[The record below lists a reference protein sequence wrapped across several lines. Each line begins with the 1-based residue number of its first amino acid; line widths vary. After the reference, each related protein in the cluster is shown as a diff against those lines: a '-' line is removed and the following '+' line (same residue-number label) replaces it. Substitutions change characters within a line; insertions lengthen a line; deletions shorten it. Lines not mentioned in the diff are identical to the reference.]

1 MKTSSHPTHT
11 ATSLP
16 RPAAHQVHDRVPVPT
31 TRPTRRRI
39 RSVGAHAATGATH
52 ALLVFWALLATV
64 PLLWALISAFKDN
77 RELFGNPWQL
87 PGTWHADNFARAW
100 SRASIG
106 DYFVNT
112 LIVVFGSLVL
122 TMILGS
128 MVAYV
133 LARFTFPGCRLIYYA
148 FVAGMAFPVVLALV
162 PLFFVVKNLGL
173 LGSYHGMILVYTAY
187 ALPFTVFFL
196 TSFFRTLPTAV
207 AEAALIDGASQ
218 EAIFFRIMLPM
229 AKPGLLS
236 VGIFNFLGMW
246 NQYLLPVAL
255 NSDRDKYVLSQG
267 LANLASQQGYEA
279 DWSALFAGL
288 VIAAVPVIGLYLVLQ
303 RRIQAGLTVGM
314 LK

>member
-1 MKTSSHPTHT
+1 MTTSPH
-11 ATSLP
+11 
-16 RPAAHQVHDRVPVPT
+16 R
-31 TRPTRRRI
+31 TRPTAPLAE
-39 RSVGAHAATGATH
+39 RSSSEANPKTTSPHRTRPGAPLATGVTH
-52 ALLVFWALLATV
+52 ALLAVWALLSTV

-77 RELFGNPWQL
+77 SELFGNPWQL
-87 PGTWHADNFARAW
+87 PSTWHADNFARAW
-100 SRASIG
+100 SKASIG
-106 DYFVNT
+106 DFFVNT
-112 LIVVFGSLVL
+112 LIVVFGALIL

-133 LARFTFPGCRLIYYA
+133 LARFTFPGSRLIYYT
-148 FVAGMAFPVVLALV
+148 FIAGMAFPVVLALV
-162 PLFFVVKNLGL
+162 PLFFIVKDLGL
-173 LGSYHGMILVYTAY
+173 LGSYQGLILVYTAY

-218 EAIFFRIMLPM
+218 EAIFFRVMLPM

-255 NSDRDKYVLSQG
+255 NTDRDKYVLSQG
-267 LANLASQQGYEA
+267 LASLSSQQGYEA

-288 VIAAVPVIGLYLVLQ
+288 VIAAVPVIALYLMLQ

>member
-1 MKTSSHPTHT
+1 MKTSSHPTRT

-16 RPAAHQVHDRVPVPT
+16 RPAAHQEHDQVRGPA

-39 RSVGAHAATGATH
+39 KNVGAHAATGATH

-87 PGTWHADNFARAW
+87 PSTWHADNFARAW

-112 LIVVFGSLVL
+112 LIVVFGSLLL

>member
-1 MKTSSHPTHT
+1 
-11 ATSLP
+11 
-16 RPAAHQVHDRVPVPT
+16 V
-31 TRPTRRRI
+31 
-39 RSVGAHAATGATH
+39 TH
-52 ALLVFWALLATV
+52 ALLAVWALLSTV

-77 RELFGNPWQL
+77 RELFGNPWRL
-87 PGTWHADNFARAW
+87 PSTWHADNFARAW
-100 SRASIG
+100 SKASIG
-106 DYFVNT
+106 DFFVNT
-112 LIVVFGSLVL
+112 LIVVFGALAL

-133 LARFTFPGCRLIYYA
+133 LARFTFPGSRLIYYT

-162 PLFFVVKNLGL
+162 PLFFIVKNLGL
-173 LGSYHGMILVYTAY
+173 LGSYQGMILVYTAY

-218 EAIFFRIMLPM
+218 EAIFFRVMLPM

-255 NSDRDKYVLSQG
+255 NTDRDKYVLSQG
-267 LANLASQQGYEA
+267 LASLSSQQGYEA

-288 VIAAVPVIGLYLVLQ
+288 VIAAVPVIALYLMLQ

>member
-1 MKTSSHPTHT
+1 MKTSTHPTQ
-11 ATSLP
+11 ADASLSSP
-16 RPAAHQVHDRVPVPT
+16 TRQERDRVPKPATPPT
-31 TRPTRRRI
+31 PPLLKR
-39 RSVGAHAATGATH
+39 VGAPAATGATH
-52 ALLVFWALLATV
+52 ALLVFWALLSTV

-87 PGTWHADNFARAW
+87 PSTWHADNFTRAW

-112 LIVVFGSLVL
+112 LIVVLGSLVL

-218 EAIFFRIMLPM
+218 EAIFFRVMLPM

-255 NSDRDKYVLSQG
+255 NTDRDKYVLSQG

-288 VIAAVPVIGLYLVLQ
+288 VIAAVPVIGLYLALQ

>member
-1 MKTSSHPTHT
+1 MTTTLHRSSSVALPTGVT
-11 ATSLP
+11 ARGRRS
-16 RPAAHQVHDRVPVPT
+16 AA
-31 TRPTRRRI
+31 
-39 RSVGAHAATGATH
+39 SAASTGATH
-52 ALLVFWALLATV
+52 VLLAVWALISTVPLIWALL
-64 PLLWALISAFKDN
+64 SAFKDN
-77 RELFGNPWQL
+77 RELFANPWAL
-87 PGTWHADNFARAW
+87 PGVWHADNFARAW
-100 SRASIG
+100 SKASIG
-106 DYFVNT
+106 DFFVNT
-112 LIVVFGSLVL
+112 LIVVFGSLAL
-122 TMILGS
+122 TMVLGS

-133 LARFTFPGCRLIYYA
+133 LARFSFPGSRIIYYL

-173 LGSYHGMILVYTAY
+173 LGSYQGLILVYTAY

-207 AEAALIDGASQ
+207 AEAAVIDGASQ
-218 EAIFFRIMLPM
+218 EAVFFRVMLPM

-255 NSDRDKYVLSQG
+255 NPNRDKYVLSQG
-267 LANLASQQGYEA
+267 LASLASQQGYEV

-288 VIAAVPVIGLYLVLQ
+288 VIAAVPVVLLYLVLQ
-303 RRIQAGLTVGM
+303 RRIQAGLSVGL

>member
-1 MKTSSHPTHT
+1 M
-11 ATSLP
+11 
-16 RPAAHQVHDRVPVPT
+16 T
-31 TRPTRRRI
+31 TRPHRTRP
-39 RSVGAHAATGATH
+39 GAHLANGVTH
-52 ALLVFWALLATV
+52 ALLAVWALLSTV

-87 PGTWHADNFARAW
+87 PSTWHVDNFARAW
-100 SRASIG
+100 SQASIG
-106 DYFVNT
+106 DFFVNT
-112 LIVVFGSLVL
+112 VVVVFGALAL

-133 LARFTFPGCRLIYYA
+133 LARFTFPGSRLIYYM
-148 FVAGMAFPVVLALV
+148 FIAGMAFPLVLALV
-162 PLFFVVKNLGL
+162 PLFFIVKNLGL

-218 EAIFFRIMLPM
+218 EAIFFRVMLPM

-255 NSDRDKYVLSQG
+255 NTDRDKYVLSQG
-267 LANLASQQGYEA
+267 LASLSSQQGYEA

-288 VIAAVPVIGLYLVLQ
+288 VIAAVPVIALYLMLQ